1 MPGKEPPTPTPLPA
15 LAATP
20 GFKPLSRDI
29 WQFLRFGLVGCLN
42 TLVDLLTLNCLL
54 WLWPARNPG
63 VLLFAN
69 SLAYAFGALNSFAL
83 NRHWTFQRRG
93 RASRHEITRFVLAAL
108 AGIVCNDL
116 LLAGL
121 NNALQAAHLSTT
133 TWLNIAKLI
142 AIGGTVLISYLS
154 MRLWVFVHQPQHT
167 PELSHIPEHFL
178 RKGYTHTMAS
188 TDGTTYTPKLTGDD
202 APALLPQLWQ
212 KFALIIIMLLAIFV
226 HFYRLGQNG
235 FGNLFYAAGVRSM
248 ADNLHNFFFVSYDP
262 GGFVS
267 VDKPPLG
274 FWLQALSVKVFG
286 FTPFS
291 IFLPQALAGVLSVLL
306 LFYLVR
312 RHFGVTAGLL
322 AGLALALSPLSVA
335 TDRNNTIDSTLA
347 LTLLLGAWAV
357 LRAAET
363 GKWRWLL
370 LSAALVGIG
379 FNIKMAEAYLVV
391 PAFGLLYLL
400 AAPRNLWMRLAQL
413 SLALLLLL
421 AISLSWATAV
431 DLIPASQRPYV
442 GSSQNNSEISL
453 AFGYNGIDRVLGNL
467 GFNRGNHDT
476 ADETHHATSTNASQ
490 STLPDK
496 ATASAPETRDPA
508 SSDQRLQGN
517 FARFYT
523 NTPGPLRLLNEPLG
537 GQIAW
542 FLPIALLGILAL
554 AWQRRPRF
562 RQDRQQQSLLL
573 WGTWLLTTV
582 VFFSSIPGFF
592 HQYYMVTFAPTI
604 CALFGIGL
612 VIMWHDYQRPGW
624 RGWLLPLA
632 LFVTACEQIHIISS
646 NPAWGSW
653 LIPLIAIPCVLA
665 ALTLSMARLLAHFD
679 LNRIRLFARLNLDEP
694 YIPVHPDH
702 NEARLYTYLDRKS
715 INSRVLGPAL
725 ALGLAALLLTPA
737 IWSVMPALQKTGE
750 HAPSAGPA
758 RQDDFGN
765 FDNFGSARTSSL
777 VNYLLA
783 HQGDAKF
790 LVATP
795 SSMSADAIILATN
808 QPVMALGGFSGRD
821 PILDAEQL
829 AKMVTNRTVRFF
841 LLNNPAYLQLRF
853 PGLTHGR
860 ASGWFGFGRGGTS
873 TLSTWVTQ
881 HCTTV
886 ASNTWLPVSASTTS
900 ATQSDTSEAMLLYD
914 CETAR

>member
-1 MPGKEPPTPTPLPA
+1 
-15 LAATP
+15 
-20 GFKPLSRDI
+20 
-29 WQFLRFGLVGCLN
+29 
-42 TLVDLLTLNCLL
+42 
-54 WLWPARNPG
+54 
-63 VLLFAN
+63 
-69 SLAYAFGALNSFAL
+69 
-83 NRHWTFQRRG
+83 
-93 RASRHEITRFVLAAL
+93 
-108 AGIVCNDL
+108 
-116 LLAGL
+116 
-121 NNALQAAHLSTT
+121 
-133 TWLNIAKLI
+133 
-142 AIGGTVLISYLS
+142 
-154 MRLWVFVHQPQHT
+154 
-167 PELSHIPEHFL
+167 
-178 RKGYTHTMAS
+178 
-188 TDGTTYTPKLTGDD
+188 
-202 APALLPQLWQ
+202 
-212 KFALIIIMLLAIFV
+212 
-226 HFYRLGQNG
+226 
-235 FGNLFYAAGVRSM
+235 M

-357 LRAAET
+357 LRATET
-363 GKWRWLL
+363 GRWRWLL

-379 FNIKMAEAYLVV
+379 FNIKMAEAYLVI

-400 AAPRNLWMRLAQL
+400 AAPRSLWMRLTQL

-476 ADETHHATSTNASQ
+476 TDETHRAASTNTSQ

-496 ATASAPETRDPA
+496 TTASAPETHDPVNTG
-508 SSDQRLQGN
+508 QHLQGN

-573 WGTWLLTTV
+573 WGIWLLTTV

-592 HQYYMVTFAPTI
+592 HQYYMVTFVPTI

-632 LFVTACEQIHIISS
+632 LFVTACEQINIINS
-646 NPAWGSW
+646 NPAWGAW

-665 ALTLSMARLLAHFD
+665 ALTLSMARLLTYFD
-679 LNRIRLFARLNLDEP
+679 LNNIRPFARLNLDEP
-694 YIPVHPDH
+694 YIPVHLDH
-702 NEARLYTYLDRKS
+702 NEARLCTYLDRKA

-750 HAPSAGPA
+750 HAPS
-758 RQDDFGN
+758 
-765 FDNFGSARTSSL
+765 
-777 VNYLLA
+777 
-783 HQGDAKF
+783 
-790 LVATP
+790 
-795 SSMSADAIILATN
+795 
-808 QPVMALGGFSGRD
+808 
-821 PILDAEQL
+821 
-829 AKMVTNRTVRFF
+829 
-841 LLNNPAYLQLRF
+841 
-853 PGLTHGR
+853 
-860 ASGWFGFGRGGTS
+860 
-873 TLSTWVTQ
+873 
-881 HCTTV
+881 
-886 ASNTWLPVSASTTS
+886 
-900 ATQSDTSEAMLLYD
+900 
-914 CETAR
+914 